1 MLSKEQH
8 EFLNS
13 LLTRARMKV
22 SGSTRR
28 YSTPAQSGDE
38 MRSGAGPDERDPAA
52 LGGSIDKFIVN
63 KGWDL
68 QVSTGRIQGQWEDI
82 VGPTI
87 AQHVHIETFDL
98 SGKQPRMVLRADS
111 TAWATQVRLMTAT
124 IAQRIDEELGDGRH
138 TEVTILGPTAPNWKH
153 GLRSVPGRGPRD
165 TYG

>member
-13 LLTRARMKV
+13 LLSRARMKV
-22 SGSTRR
+22 ANSSQRF
-28 YSTPAQSGDE
+28 TPTVHNGQDV
-38 MRSGAGPDERDPAA
+38 RSGAGPDERDPAA

-68 QVSTGRIQGQWEDI
+68 QVATGRIQGQWESI
-82 VGPTI
+82 VGSTV

-98 SGKQPRMVLRADS
+98 SGKHPRMVLRADS

-138 TEVTILGPTAPNWKH
+138 TEVTILGPTAPSWKH

>member
-1 MLSKEQH
+1 MLSKEQQ

-13 LLTRARMKV
+13 LLSRARMKV
-22 SGSTRR
+22 STSGRR
-28 YSTPAQSGDE
+28 FTQTTQTGQDL
-38 MRSGAGPDERDPAA
+38 RSGAGPDERDPAA

-68 QVSTGRIQGQWEDI
+68 QVATGRIQGQWESI
-82 VGPTI
+82 VGP
-87 AQHVHIETFDL
+87 AVADHVQIETFDL

-111 TAWATQVRLMTAT
+111 TAWATQVRLMTTT
-124 IAQRIDEELGDGRH
+124 IAERIDEELGDGRH
-138 TEVTILGPTAPNWKH
+138 TEVTILGPSAPSWKH

>member
-1 MLSKEQH
+1 MLTNEQH

-13 LLTRARMKV
+13 LLSRARMKV
-22 SGSTRR
+22 ANSPRR
-28 YSTPAQSGDE
+28 FISNASNTQDI
-38 MRSGAGPDERDPAA
+38 RSGAGPDERDPAT

-68 QVSTGRIQGQWEDI
+68 QVATGRIQAQWEAI
-82 VGPTI
+82 VGSTL

-111 TAWATQVRLMTAT
+111 TAWATQVRLMTAS
-124 IAQRIDEELGDGRH
+124 IAARIDEELGDGRN
-138 TEVTILGPTAPNWKH
+138 TEVTILGPTAPSWKH

>member
-1 MLSKEQH
+1 MLTNEQQ

-13 LLTRARMKV
+13 LLSRARMKIA
-22 SGSTRR
+22 SAPKKFN
-28 YSTPAQSGDE
+28 PARIDTDE
-38 MRSGAGPDERDPAA
+38 IRSGAAPDERDPSL
-52 LGGSIDKFIVN
+52 LGGSIKKFILN

-68 QVSTGRIQGQWEDI
+68 QVATGKIQANWEEI
-82 VGPTI
+82 VGPAL

-111 TAWATQVRLMTAT
+111 TAWATQVRLMTTT
-124 IAQRIDEELGDGRH
+124 IAERIDQELGDGRN
-138 TEVTILGPTAPNWKH
+138 TEVTILGPTAPSWKH